1 MKAEIIILILNI
13 YHTWNTME
21 SERTETIVIHNDERA
36 DLNAQNLIS
45 MFIREV
51 LEIEYLPDADAARVS
66 EYTITNEEIDIP
78 IDRPSGEWL
87 VTVSAEYSD
96 IKPYNNRIKKDNTMS
111 VEVYQ
116 RVVDEHEEL
125 YAKYEA
131 LQKMLDKPQPNFISD
146 RQWKLLKKQEKHM
159 RKYNRIL
166 AKRVED
172 LYDENYAELETK
184 TLLG

>member
-1 MKAEIIILILNI
+1 
-13 YHTWNTME
+13 
-21 SERTETIVIHNDERA
+21 
-36 DLNAQNLIS
+36 
-45 MFIREV
+45 
-51 LEIEYLPDADAARVS
+51 
-66 EYTITNEEIDIP
+66 
-78 IDRPSGEWL
+78 
-87 VTVSAEYSD
+87 
-96 IKPYNNRIKKDNTMS
+96 MS

-116 RVVDEHEEL
+116 KVVDEHEEL

-131 LQKMLDKPQPNFISD
+131 LQKMLAKPQPNFISD

>member
-1 MKAEIIILILNI
+1 MN
-13 YHTWNTME
+13 
-21 SERTETIVIHNDERA
+21 
-36 DLNAQNLIS
+36 
-45 MFIREV
+45 IREY
-51 LEIEYLPDADAARVS
+51 INSLP
-66 EYTITNEEIDIP
+66 EE
-78 IDRPSGEWL
+78 RQ
-87 VTVSAEYSD
+87 
-96 IKPYNNRIKKDNTMS
+96 NRIQENANQLIRETNMS

-116 RVVDEHEEL
+116 KVVDEHEEL

>member
-1 MKAEIIILILNI
+1 
-13 YHTWNTME
+13 
-21 SERTETIVIHNDERA
+21 
-36 DLNAQNLIS
+36 
-45 MFIREV
+45 
-51 LEIEYLPDADAARVS
+51 
-66 EYTITNEEIDIP
+66 
-78 IDRPSGEWL
+78 
-87 VTVSAEYSD
+87 
-96 IKPYNNRIKKDNTMS
+96 MS

-116 RVVDEHEEL
+116 KVADEHEEL

-131 LQKMLDKPQPNFISD
+131 LQKMLDKPQPSFISD

>member
-1 MKAEIIILILNI
+1 MN
-13 YHTWNTME
+13 
-21 SERTETIVIHNDERA
+21 
-36 DLNAQNLIS
+36 
-45 MFIREV
+45 IREY
-51 LEIEYLPDADAARVS
+51 INSLPQERQNRIQ
-66 EYTITNEEIDIP
+66 EITNQLIRE
-78 IDRPSGEWL
+78 
-87 VTVSAEYSD
+87 T
-96 IKPYNNRIKKDNTMS
+96 NMS
-111 VEVYQ
+111 VEVY
-116 RVVDEHEEL
+116 RKVVDEHEEL

-131 LQKMLDKPQPNFISD
+131 LQKMLDKPQPSFISD

>member
-1 MKAEIIILILNI
+1 MKNFRDYINGLPKDRQDRIQEKANQL
-13 YHTWNTME
+13 
-21 SERTETIVIHNDERA
+21 
-36 DLNAQNLIS
+36 
-45 MFIREV
+45 IRE
-51 LEIEYLPDADAARVS
+51 I
-66 EYTITNEEIDIP
+66 N
-78 IDRPSGEWL
+78 
-87 VTVSAEYSD
+87 
-96 IKPYNNRIKKDNTMS
+96 MS

-116 RVVDEHEEL
+116 KVVDEHEEL

-159 RKYNRIL
+159 RKYNKVL

>member
-1 MKAEIIILILNI
+1 MKNFRDYINSLPKDRQDRIQEKANQL
-13 YHTWNTME
+13 
-21 SERTETIVIHNDERA
+21 
-36 DLNAQNLIS
+36 
-45 MFIREV
+45 IRE
-51 LEIEYLPDADAARVS
+51 I
-66 EYTITNEEIDIP
+66 N
-78 IDRPSGEWL
+78 
-87 VTVSAEYSD
+87 
-96 IKPYNNRIKKDNTMS
+96 MS

-131 LQKMLDKPQPNFISD
+131 LQKMLDKPQPNFVSD
-146 RQWKLLKKQEKHM
+146 RQWKLMKKQEKHM
-159 RKYNRIL
+159 RKYNKVL

>member
-1 MKAEIIILILNI
+1 MSAEV
-13 YHTWNTME
+13 Y
-21 SERTETIVIHNDERA
+21 R
-36 DLNAQNLIS
+36 
-45 MFIREV
+45 
-51 LEIEYLPDADAARVS
+51 RVS
-66 EYTITNEEIDIP
+66 
-78 IDRPSGEWL
+78 
-87 VTVSAEYSD
+87 
-96 IKPYNNRIKKDNTMS
+96 
-111 VEVYQ
+111 
-116 RVVDEHEEL
+116 DEHEEL

-131 LQKMLDKPQPNFISD
+131 LQKMLGKPQPNFISD